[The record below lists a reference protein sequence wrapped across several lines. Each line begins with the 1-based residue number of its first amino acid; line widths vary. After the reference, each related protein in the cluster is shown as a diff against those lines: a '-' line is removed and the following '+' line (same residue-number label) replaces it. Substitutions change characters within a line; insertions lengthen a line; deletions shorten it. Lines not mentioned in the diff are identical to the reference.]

1 MANLSER
8 DIRIQKIEQIINLG
22 INPYA
27 PKFENRQ
34 SIKDV
39 KQLAQNLKLKTYEQL
54 QA

>member
-8 DIRIQKIEQIINLG
+8 DIRIQKIEQIIKLG